1 MMKIVE
7 LDTFYKHFPAK
18 DTSEASKHLGHFN
31 IFKIEDILTPR
42 GSKLSYSRRVFYK
55 ISLVVGHSKIHYADQ
70 CIEVE
75 GSVLVFTNPMVP
87 YFWERISEEQ
97 SGFLCVFTEEFF
109 NRFENVKDFPVFQDA
124 ANAIVPVNEIEAP
137 CFVALFEKMINE
149 LNGDYTYKYDLLRS
163 QLTELIHGAQKLKPA
178 VGEPHAGSNAADRI
192 AHLFKE
198 LLERQFPIDFSS
210 QVLQLRSATD
220 FADQLN
226 VHVNHL
232 NKCVREITGRTT
244 SQLISERIL
253 QEARILLKS
262 TDWNIA
268 EIAWSLAFR
277 ESNHFS
283 AFFKTHTGLSPAKFR
298 TAQND

>member
-1 MMKIVE
+1 MKIVE
-7 LDTFYKHFPAK
+7 LDAFYKHFPEK
-18 DTSEASKHLGHFN
+18 DREEASTHIGNFN

-55 ISLVVGHSKIHYADQ
+55 VSLVVGQSKIHYADQ

-97 SGFLCVFTEEFF
+97 SGFLCVFTEDFF
-109 NRFENVKDFPVFQDA
+109 NRFENIKDYPVFQDA
-124 ANAIVPVNEIEAP
+124 ANAIIPINEAEAP
-137 CFVALFEKMINE
+137 YFVALFEKMINE
-149 LNGDYTYKYDLLRS
+149 LNGSYVFKYDFLRN
-163 QLTELIHGAQKLKPA
+163 QLTELIHSAQKLKPA
-178 VGEPHAGSNAADRI
+178 VGAPHTGSNAVDRI
-192 AHLFKE
+192 THLFKE

-210 QVLQLRSATD
+210 QVVKLRSAAD

-226 VHVNHL
+226 LHVNHL

-253 QEARILLKS
+253 QEAKVLLRS

-268 EIAWSLAFR
+268 EIAWSLAFK
-277 ESNHFS
+277 EPNHFS
-283 AFFKTHTGLSPAKFR
+283 SFFKTHNGLSPAKFR
-298 TAQND
+298 SAQND